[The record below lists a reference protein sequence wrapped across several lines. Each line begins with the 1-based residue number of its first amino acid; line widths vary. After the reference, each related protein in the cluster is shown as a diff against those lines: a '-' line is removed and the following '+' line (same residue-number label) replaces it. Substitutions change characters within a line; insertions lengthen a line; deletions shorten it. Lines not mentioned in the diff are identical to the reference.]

1 MNRSSRNTARLS
13 LAGSLFLALAAAPA
27 AAQAQAGK
35 WPEKPVRII
44 IASGPGAGDDFVT
57 RLIAPKLAEL
67 LGQQF
72 IAENRPGAG
81 GLIGQSSVQKAPP
94 DGYTLLL
101 AGGSM
106 AGARYV
112 NAQVTY
118 DVLRDFTAVSL
129 VETSPFAMVVHPSVP
144 AKNLKEYIALARS
157 QPGRMTYG
165 TAGAGQGPFWSALLF
180 NSMARVQAV
189 EVVYKTIGEG
199 VFDVMGGRIDYFFS
213 PFALAV
219 GNKAKLRVLA
229 VTTLTRSPAL
239 PDVPTVAEAALPGY
253 DMPTWR
259 SIMGP
264 AGMRRETVAT
274 LNAAIGRALAMPDIR
289 EKFAVGGSET
299 APSTPEEL
307 TRRYADW
314 IERFGKIAKEAGV
327 KPQ

>member
-1 MNRSSRNTARLS
+1 MGGMSDRAVRAS
-13 LAGSLFLALAAAPA
+13 LTGWVLCALATAMPG
-27 AAQAQAGK
+27 AQAQPGK

-44 IASGPGAGDDFVT
+44 IASGPGGGDDFVT
-57 RLIAPKLAEL
+57 RVIAPKLAEL

-81 GLIGQSSVQKAPP
+81 GFIGQSSVLKSPP

-112 NAQVTY
+112 NLQATY
-118 DVLRDFTAVSL
+118 DVLRDFTPVSL

-157 QPGRMTYG
+157 QPGKMTYG
-165 TAGAGQGPFWSALLF
+165 TAGAGQIPFWSALLF
-180 NSMARVQAV
+180 NSMARVQAI
-189 EVVYKTIGEG
+189 EVAYKVIGDAQI
-199 VFDVMGGRIDYFFS
+199 DVMAGRIDYLFA
-213 PFALAV
+213 PLALAAT
-219 GNKAKLRVLA
+219 NKAKLRALA
-229 VTTLTRSPAL
+229 VTTLTRSPVF
-239 PDVPTVAEAALPGY
+239 PDVPTIAEAALPGY
-253 DMPTWR
+253 DMPSWR

-264 AGMRRETVAT
+264 AGMRRETVAS
-274 LNAAIGRALAMPDIR
+274 LNSAIVRTLAMPDVR
-289 EKFAVGGSET
+289 ERFLTLGSEP

-307 TRRYADW
+307 SKRYADW
-314 IERFGKIAKEAGV
+314 IEIFGKIAKQAGL